1 MMASRGRGFFACFPR
16 VGKRRALMRS
26 RIAQR
31 NAAHMTGRQISTKP
45 TGRTAAPILP
55 RIDQSPHAS
64 RQLKVQ
70 ISQYTPSAI
79 NPRTKRMKRFVE
91 LSRTLGVLSPLARE
105 SFRGSVPVAEFC
117 MRPC

>member
-16 VGKRRALMRS
+16 VGTCRTLMRS

-31 NAAHMTGRQISTKP
+31 NAAHTIGSQISTKP

-64 RQLKVQ
+64 RQLEIQ

-79 NPRTKRMKRFVE
+79 NPRMKRMKRFVE
-91 LSRTLGVLSPLARE
+91 LSRIVGVLSPLARE
-105 SFRGSVPVAEFC
+105 SFRGSVPVADFC
-117 MRPC
+117 MHPC